1 MYPSSAE
8 YLAAITASDRVSRI
22 EGEITLLDNTTIA
35 ITDDDIVSGSL
46 YISEQSVSGEDLDV
60 GSVYA
65 AEMGIA
71 LTVPLVNPYALEGA
85 RISLYYGLQVTIG
98 EETSFEYVPLGT
110 YYVTD
115 INREPTAVR
124 LTALDGMIRLDVDLT
139 DVAVQGTA
147 QALLASVAVKL
158 GMTLVMPDTYPNDSV
173 ILTVPLGNAVK
184 TCRDLV
190 MWTCHAIGC
199 FARMGRLGELE
210 ICQHHT
216 TIDRVIGKSGRMRTR
231 VSDNTI
237 KITQVSMEVGDA
249 VYLSGEEGM
258 TMTLEANP
266 LVATDDVQ
274 SVLDNLLAVITAIE
288 YVPHTTELIGDPS
301 FQAGDCIELTDTSS
315 LAVNVTTIITHSTWR
330 YRGAHNIRGVGKA
343 LTRGLYD
350 QQQKA
355 IAAVKT
361 TAANA
366 QILAT
371 AANQAAVLIN
381 SAIGGHVL
389 IRQNPESTNEILI
402 MDSPDPATATKI
414 WRWNLNGLGYSDNV
428 TGADNPD
435 RTYKVAITMDGRINA
450 EFIAASTISADL
462 TFVGQL
468 FGLSGTFKSL
478 IAGVANAQRIHIGAD
493 DNEEPFFD
501 VYDNTNTKKVHI
513 GKKGLT
519 INGVRLS
526 GYNSGDRTGVGFY
539 FV

>member
-1 MYPSSAE
+1 MYAVSAE
-8 YLAAITASDRVSRI
+8 YLAAILASSKTSRI
-22 EGEITLLDNTTIA
+22 EGEIVLLDDTVIE

-71 LTVPLVNPYALEGA
+71 LIVPIENPYALEGA
-85 RISLYYGLQVTIG
+85 RISLNYGLEVAVD
-98 EETSFEYVPLGT
+98 EETSYEYVPLGT

-124 LTALDGMIRLDVDLT
+124 LTALDGMIRLDVGLADI
-139 DVAVQGTA
+139 VQGTA
-147 QALLASVAVKL
+147 QALLASVATKCN
-158 GMTLVMPDTYPNDSV
+158 MTLKMPDTYPNDSV
-173 ILTVPLGNAVK
+173 TLNIPTGDTIK

-190 MWTCHAIGC
+190 MWVCQAIGC
-199 FARMGRLGELE
+199 FARIGRLGELE

-216 TIDRVIGKSGRMRTR
+216 VSDRTIGKTGRVRTR

-237 KITQVSMEVGDA
+237 KITQVTMEIDDT
-249 VYLSGEEGM
+249 VYSSGTEGM

-266 LVATDDVQ
+266 LLAADDVQ
-274 SVLDNLLAVITAIE
+274 GVLDNLLTAITAIE

-330 YRGAHNIRGVGKA
+330 YRGTHNIRGAGKT

-355 IAAVKT
+355 IAAVKA
-361 TAANA
+361 TATNA

-371 AANQAAVLIN
+371 AANQAAELIN
-381 SAIGGHVL
+381 SAIGGHIL
-389 IRQNPESTNEILI
+389 IRQDANSTNEILI
-402 MDSPDPATATKI
+402 MDSADPETATKI

-428 TGADNPD
+428 TGADNPE
-435 RTYKVAITMDGRINA
+435 RTYSIAITMDGRIDA
-450 EFIAASTISADL
+450 SFLSASTIAADV
-462 TFVGQL
+462 TFIGQL
-468 FGLSGTFKSL
+468 FAVIGTFKSL

-501 VYDNTNTKKVHI
+501 VYDNTSAKKVHI

-519 INGVRLS
+519 INDVRLS
-526 GYNSGDRTGVGFY
+526 PYESGDRTGVGFY